1 MEFGMEEE
9 FINIPRDQMIVADES
24 IFEQYNMPWKRVL
37 IKNNLNSVNC
47 CSWYPQKLPAISGAA
62 SDRDFGS

>member
-1 MEFGMEEE
+1 MEFGMEVE

-37 IKNNLNSVNC
+37 I
-47 CSWYPQKLPAISGAA
+47 
-62 SDRDFGS
+62 